1 MMRKFIYLTSY
12 SLKKKVKSKSFII
25 TNIILLV
32 LLLLISNI
40 DTIIKFF
47 GGEFTEDYNIY
58 VIDNTGRSFDIFK
71 EKFDD
76 YKTAIIDVGNK
87 VEVKKTKLTIE
98 KAKEKIAD
106 TNDIVIVFN
115 YEDTFKASL
124 ISYNYIDITD
134 YQIIYQS
141 LNETKYSVLL
151 NESNI
156 DKEELAAIEE
166 SIEVDR
172 VILNEEKSSEEETMN
187 SIMGLVFSVLLLPVF
202 MLIMFLIQIIGGEIN
217 EEKTTRSME
226 IIISNVDAKTHLF
239 SHLIA
244 DNLFIIIQSVLLG
257 LYGYIGVL
265 VRNTFSGSI
274 QNTIN
279 ELGESSEVGEIVQVI
294 NNSEI
299 LDKLGYVIPV
309 AIILILLSFFAYS
322 LIAAVLASM
331 STNLEDYQQVQTPIM
346 IILLAGF
353 YLSLMSS
360 LFEGS
365 TFIKAMSFV
374 PLFSCMILPSLLV
387 TDTISLLEAIISII
401 ILIAFDILVYIF
413 GIRIYKVG
421 ILNYSSNKL
430 FRRMIKAVKER

>member
-1 MMRKFIYLTSY
+1 MRKFIYLTSY